1 MTQPIFL
8 IGARGSGK
16 TTVGQLLARARHYP
30 FVDTDRWLQDTA
42 QMTVATIVEQE
53 GWQQFRLRESQ
64 ALEAVTQPETVIAT
78 GGGIVLAEHNRLFM
92 RQHGVVIYLCAPAAI
107 LAARLEAFPDEGL
120 RPTLTGKPIS
130 EEVREVLE
138 RRDALYREAAH
149 HIVDAAR
156 PAEEVVSAIQI
167 LLRSG
172 DVSQDYIYSSSA
184 DEDTLC
190 QQDPHIR
197 EKPESSPLKR
207 A

>member
-16 TTVGQLLARARHYP
+16 TTVGQLLARARQYP
-30 FVDTDRWLQDTA
+30 FVDTDRWLQDAA

-53 GWQQFRLRESQ
+53 GWAQFRARESQ
-64 ALEAVTQPETVIAT
+64 ALEAVTQPERVIAT
-78 GGGIVLAEHNRLFM
+78 GGGIVLAERNRQFM
-92 RQHGVVIYLCAPAAI
+92 RQKGIVIYLSAPATT

-138 RRDALYREAAH
+138 QRDVLYREAAH
-149 HIVDAAR
+149 HVVDATRSAD
-156 PAEEVVSAIQI
+156 EVVSAIQI
-167 LLRSG
+167 LLRFT
-172 DVSQDYIYSSSA
+172 DVSQGYTHSSSA
-184 DEDTLC
+184 DKDTLC
-190 QQDPHIR
+190 QQDLPIR

>member
-16 TTVGQLLARARHYP
+16 TTVGQLLARARQYP
-30 FVDTDRWLQDTA
+30 FVDTDRWLQDAA

-53 GWQQFRLRESQ
+53 GWEQFRARESQ

-78 GGGIVLAEHNRLFM
+78 GGGIVLAERNRQFM
-92 RQHGVVIYLCAPAAI
+92 RQHGIVIYLSAPAET

-138 RRDALYREAAH
+138 QRDALYRQAAH
-149 HIVDAAR
+149 HIVDATR
-156 PAEEVVSAIQI
+156 PADDVVSAIQI
-167 LLRSG
+167 LLRIA
-172 DVSQDYIYSSSA
+172 DVSQGYTHSSTA
-184 DEDTLC
+184 DKDTLC
-190 QQDPHIR
+190 QQDLPIR

>member
-16 TTVGQLLARARHYP
+16 TTVGQLLARARQYP
-30 FVDTDRWLQDTA
+30 FVDTDRWLQDAA

-53 GWQQFRLRESQ
+53 GWEQFRARESQ

-78 GGGIVLAEHNRLFM
+78 GGGIVLAERNRQFM
-92 RQHGVVIYLCAPAAI
+92 RQHGIVIYLSASAET

-138 RRDALYREAAH
+138 QRDALYRQAAH
-149 HIVDAAR
+149 HIVDATR
-156 PAEEVVSAIQI
+156 PADDVVSAIQI
-167 LLRSG
+167 LLRFA
-172 DVSQDYIYSSSA
+172 DVSQGYTHSSTA
-184 DEDTLC
+184 DKDTLC
-190 QQDPHIR
+190 QQDLPIR

>member
-16 TTVGQLLARARHYP
+16 TTVGQLLARTRQYP
-30 FVDTDRWLQDTA
+30 FVDTDRWLQDAA
-42 QMTVATIVEQE
+42 QMSVATIVEQE
-53 GWQQFRLRESQ
+53 GWEQFRARESQ
-64 ALEAVTQPETVIAT
+64 ALEAATQPETVIAT
-78 GGGIVLAEHNRLFM
+78 GGGIVLAERNRQFM
-92 RQHGVVIYLCAPAAI
+92 RQHGIVIYLSAPAET

-138 RRDALYREAAH
+138 QRDALYREAAH
-149 HIVDAAR
+149 HIVDATR
-156 PAEEVVSAIQI
+156 PAEDVVSAIQT
-167 LLRSG
+167 LLRFA
-172 DVSQDYIYSSSA
+172 DVSQGYTHSSPA
-184 DEDTLC
+184 DKDTLC
-190 QQDPHIR
+190 QQDLPIR